1 MANSPLVSI
10 RIPPETL
17 DRIDQLAERLYPS
30 RRMGK
35 KPNRSQVILDAI
47 EQFLAQAELDGLA
60 VSADSSI
67 SSHPYSLAQNA
78 SSNSIPAIQTDAAD
92 PLIKNQTVFNESPE
106 PLGDDLNLTYSLD
119 SGRSIDATANNEVAA
134 QLEPEDFSTRKYID
148 WWLDYLSYMR
158 KFTKTWF

>member
-1 MANSPLVSI
+1 
-10 RIPPETL
+10 
-17 DRIDQLAERLYPS
+17 
-30 RRMGK
+30 
-35 KPNRSQVILDAI
+35 
-47 EQFLAQAELDGLA
+47 
-60 VSADSSI
+60 
-67 SSHPYSLAQNA
+67 LAQNA